1 MTQLGKRIDKL
12 RRPGENKKEFAQR
25 LGISPVQLSR
35 YLKGVTPGRE
45 VLTRISEVTGVSVDW
60 LLGEG
65 RHEEVRL
72 LAARTTRNL
81 KDPDLIAL
89 ACSYLDELEAL
100 SREEREMLKEI
111 IRDLPA
117 HPDRLAAL
125 STFLRFLRLEARR
138 GK

>member
-1 MTQLGKRIDKL
+1 MTDLGKRLDKL
-12 RRPGENKKEFAQR
+12 RRPSENKKQFAQR
-25 LGISPVQLSR
+25 LGISPVQFSR
-35 YLKGVTPGRE
+35 YLKGVMPGRE

-65 RHEEVRL
+65 EPEVARR

-89 ACSYLDELEAL
+89 ACSYLDELETL
-100 SREEREMLKEI
+100 SREQKEMLKEI
-111 IRDLPA
+111 LRDLPA
-117 HPDRLAAL
+117 HPDRLASL